1 MQRWRGLNSTPSG
14 WGRCVVTI
22 GVFDGVHRGHQQM
35 IGQAVRRA
43 RQDDVPCV
51 VLTFD
56 PHPSEVVRPGSHPA
70 VLTPLARKA
79 ELLEAMG
86 VDVLCVLPFTRE
98 FSRLSPEEF
107 VHRVLVEHLHAA
119 AVVVG
124 ANFRFGHRA
133 AGDLDTL
140 RRLGATF
147 GFVTEEVRLLHD
159 ADVTISSTHVRSR
172 IGAGDVVAAAEALG
186 RPHRVDG
193 VVVRGDMRG
202 RTLGYPTA
210 NLRTDPHVAVPAD
223 GVYAGHVIRRGARL
237 PAAISVGTN
246 PTFDGR
252 DRRVEA
258 YILDFDTDIYG
269 ESIGVEFVRRLRPM
283 TRFDSVEELV
293 TAMDN
298 DVRQVRDLLG

>member
-1 MQRWRGLNSTPSG
+1 MSDSTLRALTIRQPWAWAIAAGFKKVENRGWLPSYRGLVAIHSG
-14 WGRCVVTI
+14 LTV
-22 GVFDGVHRGHQQM
+22 DHSSRGFP
-35 IGQAVRRA
+35 
-43 RQDDVPCV
+43 D
-51 VLTFD
+51 
-56 PHPSEVVRPGSHPA
+56 S
-70 VLTPLARKA
+70 
-79 ELLEAMG
+79 
-86 VDVLCVLPFTRE
+86 
-98 FSRLSPEEF
+98 
-107 VHRVLVEHLHAA
+107 
-119 AVVVG
+119 
-124 ANFRFGHRA
+124 
-133 AGDLDTL
+133 
-140 RRLGATF
+140 
-147 GFVTEEVRLLHD
+147 
-159 ADVTISSTHVRSR
+159 
-172 IGAGDVVAAAEALG
+172 AAAEALG